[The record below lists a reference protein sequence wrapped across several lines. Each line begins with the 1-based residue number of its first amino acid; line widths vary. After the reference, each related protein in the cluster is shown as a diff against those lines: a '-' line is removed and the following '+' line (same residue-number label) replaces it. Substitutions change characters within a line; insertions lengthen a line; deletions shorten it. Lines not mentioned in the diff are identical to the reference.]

1 MLILESNINYKLSY
15 VIQDNYDHV
24 YNSWVSLFEFLPTSQ
39 LEKHVKGSH
48 ILNAAD
54 YFIP

>member
-39 LEKHVKGSH
+39 LEKHMKGSH